1 MYNNVTKL
9 LFKQNNE
16 MGDSSLVS
24 IRSNKARPKLA
35 QSLTQCTALP
45 NAVSM
50 LSSQIIGSR
59 SKLKKAFQ
67 MQEGERCGA

>member
-1 MYNNVTKL
+1 ML
-9 LFKQNNE
+9 R
-16 MGDSSLVS
+16 S
-24 IRSNKARPKLA
+24 IKRKITRPKLA